1 MATEADTRQDGRP
14 SIAGFMVA
22 PKSGGD
28 IMNSSFSERVRH
40 LYEVEGL
47 SIRQI
52 ASTLAISRKKVS
64 RIINNEAIPKAP
76 HPSILQPYERLI
88 EVWYKT
94 YPSLKATQV
103 YDRLREY
110 GFSGCYGT
118 VKLYTR
124 KLRKKNKGWFHE
136 LEFLPAEEA
145 QVDWMEYHFPFGLYY
160 GFVFILAYSRYLFLQ
175 FYPRYS
181 LEFFLD
187 GHIQAF
193 KEIQGVARRNR
204 YDNLKSVVI
213 RRSPELTFNAQ
224 FLDFATHYGFSIY
237 PCTPGRANE
246 KGRVERVIRDIKDFL
261 RSHIFEN
268 FQQMKSKVNL
278 WRRERN
284 HRIHRST
291 GNTPLNALQEEPLKP
306 LPQIHY
312 QPYRVIL
319 AKTSTTG
326 FVEFDTNRY
335 SVPSRFSDS
344 SCEIYAYPD
353 HIEVFVQNNK
363 VATHQRV
370 FERKQKIEHPSHRHR
385 LLQISPNFKAQ
396 RIYQLMKGMDQSVA
410 LFLHG
415 AESDGESSMEV
426 AYQLFK
432 LLTQSSKSIF
442 LSAVREAIS
451 VKSYKIRYLQ
461 SLLCPHQAQ
470 SVHPVHPQN
479 PHLLSL
485 TYEGRSLHDYDE
497 LL

>member
-1 MATEADTRQDGRP
+1 
-14 SIAGFMVA
+14 MVA
-22 PKSGGD
+22 LKSGRKN
-28 IMNSSFSERVRH
+28 MNSSLSEQVRH
-40 LYEVEGL
+40 LSEVEHL

-64 RIINNEAIPKAP
+64 RIIANETITKVPRLQ
-76 HPSILQPYERLI
+76 ILQPYERLI
-88 EVWYKT
+88 EGWYKT

-118 VKLYTR
+118 VKSYTR
-124 KLRKKNKGWFHE
+124 SMRKKNKGWFHE

-145 QVDWMEYHFPFGLYY
+145 QVDWMEYPFPFGLYY
-160 GFVFILAYSRYLFLQ
+160 GFVLILAYSRYLFLQ

-193 KEIQGVARRNR
+193 KEIEGVARQHR

-213 RRSPELTFNAQ
+213 RRSPQLTLNAQ
-224 FLDFATHYGFSIY
+224 FLDFATHYGFSIH

-261 RSHIFEN
+261 RSHTFEN

-278 WRRERN
+278 WRREKN
-284 HRIHRST
+284 QKVHRAT
-291 GNTPLNALQEEPLKP
+291 GKTPLDALKEEPLKP
-306 LPQIHY
+306 LPQIPY

-319 AKTSTTG
+319 AKVSKTG

-335 SVPSRFSDS
+335 SVPSPFSDS
-344 SCEIYAYPD
+344 SCEIFAYPE
-353 HIEVFVQNNK
+353 HIEVCVQNKK

-370 FERKQKIEHPSHRHR
+370 FERKQKIEHPSHRQK
-385 LLQISPNFKAQ
+385 LLHISPHFKAQ
-396 RIYQLMKGMDQSVA
+396 RIYQLMKGMDPSVA
-410 LFLHG
+410 LFLQG
-415 AESDGESSMEV
+415 AESDYDSPMDI

-432 LLTQSSKSIF
+432 LLTQNSKSMF
-442 LSAVREAIS
+442 LSAIREALS
-451 VKSYKIRYLQ
+451 VKSYKVLYLQ
-461 SLLCPHQAQ
+461 SLLRPHQVQ
-470 SVHPVHPQN
+470 PVHPVHPQN
-479 PHLLSL
+479 PDLLTL